1 MAAVNNIAR
10 QVGGAIGVALI
21 GGLATVG
28 AALAVAGAALICGGS
43 LVLLAPFDS
52 GGAGEG
58 ARGSSPGGARRARSS

>member
-1 MAAVNNIAR
+1 MAAVNNAAR

-21 GGLATVG
+21 GGLATIG

-52 GGAGEG
+52 SGCG
-58 ARGSSPGGARRARSS
+58 